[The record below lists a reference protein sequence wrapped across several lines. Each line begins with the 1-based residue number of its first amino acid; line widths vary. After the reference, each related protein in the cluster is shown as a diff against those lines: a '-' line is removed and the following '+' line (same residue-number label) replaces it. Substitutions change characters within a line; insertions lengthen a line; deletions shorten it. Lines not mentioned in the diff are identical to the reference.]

1 MSEYIP
7 ARESQ
12 LNFYQEIPLYTKAD
26 RSFVLYKPAGV
37 TLGDMR
43 LNEARHPNKLYIQ
56 QKDKLKG
63 LQEAQK
69 GFNKQLKTNIQSG
82 SPKQIKETLVTMME
96 ETLAEPRSG
105 SLEGVSETIDILICD
120 YSSEAAVIE
129 NLLKVSSKD
138 YTTVLHSI
146 NVMAFAL
153 GYAANTGFNRQEMK
167 IFGLAALLH
176 DVGKTKINPEI
187 LQAARKLSDQEFGE
201 MQKHTIIGFNIL
213 DKCQF
218 SDQRV
223 KLVALDHHE
232 KTDGKGYPNG
242 KSNLSE
248 FAQII
253 GIIDCYEALTND
265 DRPYRSAMDPLE
277 ALKIIKEDV
286 LASKF
291 NVKKFEQFAYSLI

>member
-7 ARESQ
+7 ARKSQ
-12 LNFYQEIPLYTKAD
+12 FNFYQEIPLYTKAD
-26 RSFVLYKPAGV
+26 KSFVLYKPAGM

-69 GFNKQLKTNIQSG
+69 GFNKLLTTNIQSG
-82 SPKQIKETLVTMME
+82 SPEQIKETLITMME
-96 ETLAEPRSG
+96 ETLDEPRSG
-105 SLEGVSETIDILICD
+105 SLEGVSETIDILVSD
-120 YSSEAAVIE
+120 YSRETQVVE
-129 NLLKVSSKD
+129 TLWKVSSKD

-153 GYAANTGFNRQEMK
+153 GFAAHTDFDLQEMR

-176 DVGKTKINPEI
+176 DVGKTKIDPEI
-187 LQAARKLSDQEFGE
+187 LQSTRKLSDQEFEE

-218 SDQRV
+218 SDKRI
-223 KLVALDHHE
+223 KFVALNHHE
-232 KTDGKGYPNG
+232 KIDGTGYPNG
-242 KSNLSE
+242 KNNLPE

-265 DRPYRSAMDPLE
+265 DRPYRSAMDPLK

-286 LASKF
+286 IASKF
-291 NVKKFEQFAYSLI
+291 DPKSFEQFAYSLI

>member
-12 LNFYQEIPLYTKAD
+12 LNFYREIPLYTKAEK
-26 RSFVLYKPAGV
+26 SFVLYKPAGV
-37 TLGDMR
+37 TFGDMR
-43 LNEARHPNKLYIQ
+43 LNEARHPNKLYIR

-63 LQEAQK
+63 LREAQK
-69 GFNKQLKTNIQSG
+69 GFNKQLTTNIQSG

-201 MQKHTIIGFNIL
+201 MQKHTTIGFNIL

-265 DRPYRSAMDPLE
+265 DRPYRNAMDPLE

>member
-37 TLGDMR
+37 TLGNMR

>member
-12 LNFYQEIPLYTKAD
+12 FNFYREIPLYTKAD
-26 RSFVLYKPAGV
+26 KSFVLYKPAGM

-69 GFNKQLKTNIQSG
+69 AFNKLLTTNIQSG
-82 SPKQIKETLVTMME
+82 RPEQIKETLVTMME
-96 ETLAEPRSG
+96 ETLDEPRSG
-105 SLEGVSETIDILICD
+105 GLEGVSETIDILVSD
-120 YSSEAAVIE
+120 YSRETQVVES
-129 NLLKVSSKD
+129 LWKVSSQD

-153 GYAANTGFNRQEMK
+153 GFAAHTDFDLQEMR

-176 DVGKTKINPEI
+176 DVGKTKIDPEI
-187 LQAARKLSDQEFGE
+187 LQAARKLSDREFEE

-218 SDQRV
+218 SDRRI
-223 KLVALDHHE
+223 KFVALNHHE
-232 KTDGKGYPNG
+232 KIDGTGYPNANN
-242 KSNLSE
+242 NLPE

-265 DRPYRSAMDPLE
+265 DRPYRRAMDPLK
-277 ALKIIKEDV
+277 ALKVIKEDV

-291 NVKKFEQFAYSLI
+291 DSQKFEQFAYSLI

>member
-7 ARESQ
+7 ARKSQ
-12 LNFYQEIPLYTKAD
+12 LNFYQDIPLYTKAD
-26 RSFVLYKPAGV
+26 QGFVLYKPPGT
-37 TLGDMR
+37 TLSDMR
-43 LNEARHPNKLYIQ
+43 VSEARHPNKLYIL
-56 QKDKLKG
+56 QKDKLRG

-69 GFNKQLKTNIQSG
+69 GFNKQLTKNIQSG
-82 SPKQIKETLVTMME
+82 SSEQIKETLVAMME

-105 SLEGVSETIDILICD
+105 SLEGVSDTIDILISD
-120 YSSEAAVIE
+120 YSKETQVIE

-153 GYAANTGFNRQEMK
+153 GFAANTGFDHQEMK

-187 LQAARKLSDQEFGE
+187 LQAPRKLSDQEFEE

-218 SDQRV
+218 SDKRI
-223 KLVALDHHE
+223 KFVALDHHE

-242 KSNLSE
+242 KSNLPE

-265 DRPYRSAMDPLE
+265 DRPYRSAMDPLK

-286 LASKF
+286 IASKYDL
-291 NVKKFEQFAYSLI
+291 KKFEQFAYSLL

>member
-7 ARESQ
+7 ARKSQ
-12 LNFYQEIPLYTKAD
+12 FNFYQEIPLYTKAD
-26 RSFVLYKPAGV
+26 KSFVLYKPAGM

-69 GFNKQLKTNIQSG
+69 GFNKLLTTNIQSG
-82 SPKQIKETLVTMME
+82 SPEQIKETLITMME
-96 ETLAEPRSG
+96 ETLDEPRSG
-105 SLEGVSETIDILICD
+105 SLEGVSETIDILVSD
-120 YSSEAAVIE
+120 YSRETQVVE
-129 NLLKVSSKD
+129 TLWKVSSKD

-153 GYAANTGFNRQEMK
+153 GFAAHTDFDLQEMRM
-167 IFGLAALLH
+167 FGLAALLH
-176 DVGKTKINPEI
+176 DVGKTKIDPEI
-187 LQAARKLSDQEFGE
+187 LQSTRKLSDQEFEE

-218 SDQRV
+218 SDKRI
-223 KLVALDHHE
+223 KFVALNHHE
-232 KTDGKGYPNG
+232 KIDGTGYPNG
-242 KSNLSE
+242 KNNLPE

-265 DRPYRSAMDPLE
+265 DRPYRSAMDPLK

-286 LASKF
+286 IASKF
-291 NVKKFEQFAYSLI
+291 DPKSFEQFAYSLI